1 VLKGTKMARKY
12 RKEHGMKPRTKKT
25 RRKKRLRKR

>member
-12 RKEHGMKPRTKKT
+12 RKEHGMKPRTKNP
-25 RRKKRLRKR
+25 RRKKRRKG

>member
-1 VLKGTKMARKY
+1 MARKY
-12 RKEHGMKPRTKKT
+12 RKEQGMKPRTKNP